1 MVVLENGK
9 LKINK
14 PRFNV
19 NVVLKAV
26 NMPDEMREDIIIVKD
41 KQFFTMRDI
50 AEYLGISY
58 HVISAIH
65 EGKTKGKKWTS
76 DVLCPTITIEKI

>member
-19 NVVLKAV
+19 NVVMKAE
-26 NMPDEMREDIIIVKD
+26 NMPVEMREDIIIVKD

-50 AEYLGISY
+50 AEFRYFLSCNF
-58 HVISAIH
+58 S
-65 EGKTKGKKWTS
+65 
-76 DVLCPTITIEKI
+76 PTRR